1 MRKFLTIVTGTLVT
15 GTLFAGGL
23 VTNTNQSATWVRMPS
38 RNASVEIDAVYYNP
52 AGLTKLNDGF
62 HVSLSN
68 QFIWQTRE
76 VGNDY
81 TYLHENLYTG
91 KVTALLFP
99 SIYAVYKIKNFAFSL
114 GFMPVGGGGV
124 AAYDKGL
131 PSFEMSQSDLVP
143 QLALTPLAATDYSM
157 DIYFKGSSTFLGY
170 QGTVSYKIADWLSI
184 AAGARYVTAKNKYEG
199 YLRDVSVNTIAG
211 WLPANVIMGMAADSA
226 HAGGSNLEGLA
237 GSPYGSHTAQWC
249 VDNGVINTATRDKI
263 YAGLAQLG
271 VTNYTLLTI
280 IQSRDTF
287 YGKEIEYNL
296 KATLL
301 SDQSADVTQT
311 GHGITPIISVNI
323 SPTKDLNIAIKYE
336 MKTKIEVKNKTKE
349 DLLIGYTATGTPI
362 TQFPDGEKIR
372 NDMPALLTIGIDY
385 SFSKFK
391 VAAGMDYYFDKS
403 ADYGHYVDADLNPT
417 TAETHIDNKDIIEH
431 NGYALEAALEYN
443 MSKSFLVSGGYIYAN
458 KGVNAAYQSD
468 LTFANATHSVGAG
481 GAYSLLDG
489 KLKINLGAAYTWYVK
504 DDKKIDHV
512 LGTKNMLPTETY
524 KKKTF
529 ILGFGLDFSF

>member
-1 MRKFLTIVTGTLVT
+1 
-15 GTLFAGGL
+15 
-23 VTNTNQSATWVRMPS
+23 MPS
-38 RNASVEIDAVYYNP
+38 RNASVETDAVYYNP

-81 TYLHENLYTG
+81 THLHENLYTG

-114 GFMPVGGGGV
+114 GFMPVGGGGG
-124 AAYDKGL
+124 ATYDKGL

-143 QLALTPLAATDYSM
+143 QLALSPLAATDYSM

-199 YLRDVSVNTIAG
+199 YLRNVQVNTAIG
-211 WLPANVIMGMAADSA
+211 WLPASLIMDMASDSA
-226 HAGGSNLEGLA
+226 AA
-237 GSPYGSHTAQWC
+237 GSTRIQPLHDGGLGGQTAQYI
-249 VDNGVINTATRDKI
+249 VDNYPAYLSAAQRDAL
-263 YAGLAQLG
+263 YAGLMQLG
-271 VTNYTLLTI
+271 VTGDVTTFTI
-280 IQSRDTF
+280 DQSIAAF
-287 YGKEIEYNL
+287 NGKAIEYAF
-296 KATLL
+296 KSTLL
-301 SDQSADVTQT
+301 SDQSADATQT

-323 SPTKDLNIAIKYE
+323 SPTDNLNIAIKYE
-336 MKTKIEVKNKTKE
+336 MKTKIEVTNKTKE
-349 DLLIGYTATGTPI
+349 DLKIGYTATGTPI

-372 NDMPALLTIGIDY
+372 NDMPAMLAIGIDY
-385 SFSKFK
+385 SFTKFK

-417 TAETHIDNKDIIEH
+417 TPETHIDNKDIIDH
-431 NGYALEAALEYN
+431 NGYALEAGLEYN
-443 MSKSFLVSGGYIYAN
+443 ISKSFLLSTGYIFAN
-458 KGVNAAYQSD
+458 KGVKPAYQSD
-468 LTFANATHSVGAG
+468 LTFANATHTLGLG

-489 KLKINLGAAYTWYVK
+489 KLKINLGAGYTWYIK
-504 DDKKIDHV
+504 DDRKIDHV
-512 LGTKNMLPTETY
+512 LVTTNMLPTETY
-524 KKKTF
+524 KKSTF
-529 ILGFGLDFSF
+529 MLGVGLDFRF

>member
-1 MRKFLTIVTGTLVT
+1 
-15 GTLFAGGL
+15 
-23 VTNTNQSATWVRMPS
+23 MPS

-62 HVSLSN
+62 HISLSN

-76 VGNDY
+76 VENDY

-114 GFMPVGGGGV
+114 GFMPVGGGGG
-124 AAYDKGL
+124 ATYDKGL
-131 PSFEMSQSDLVP
+131 PSFEMSQSDLFP
-143 QLALTPLAATDYSM
+143 QLALSPLAATDYSM

-170 QGTVSYKIADWLSI
+170 QGTVSYKIADWLSV

-199 YLRDVSVNTIAG
+199 YLRNVKVNTVMG
-211 WLPANVIMGMAADSA
+211 WLPASFIMDMASDSA
-226 HAGGSNLEGLA
+226 AA
-237 GSPYGSHTAQWC
+237 GSDRLQPLMDASLGTYTAQEL
-249 VDNGVINTATRDKI
+249 VDMTVIDTDTRDAL
-263 YAGLAQLG
+263 YAGLTQLG
-271 VTNYTLLTI
+271 VSDVAALTI
-280 IQSRDTF
+280 AGSQAAFD
-287 YGKEIEYNL
+287 GKEIEYAFKSN
-296 KATLL
+296 LL
-301 SDQSADVTQT
+301 SDQSADATQT

-323 SPTKDLNIAIKYE
+323 SPTDNLNIAIKYE
-336 MKTKIEVKNKTKE
+336 MKTKIEVTNKTKE
-349 DLLIGYTATGTPI
+349 DLMIGYTATGTPI

-372 NDMPALLTIGIDY
+372 NDMPAMLAIGIDY
-385 SFSKFK
+385 SFTKFK

-431 NGYALEAALEYN
+431 NGYALEVGLEYN
-443 MSKSFLVSGGYIYAN
+443 MSKSFLVSGGYVYAN

-468 LTFANATHSVGAG
+468 LTFANATHSIGAG

-504 DDKKIDHV
+504 DDKQVDHF
-512 LGTKNMLPTETY
+512 LGATNMLPTETY

-529 ILGFGLDFSF
+529 ILGVGLDFSF